1 MTKPITNDNFSTSPV
16 VKARRIDAQNRGQHP
31 SSDPGAQSTARAG
44 DKADVNRA
52 QQLLSQ
58 ETEQTREPAITSSEQ
73 ARERVAQLK
82 AQIAADPQTANRAH
96 GNIDNDFF
104 EAATARPAA

>member
-1 MTKPITNDNFSTSPV
+1 MTKPISSDNFSTPPV
-16 VKARRIDAQNRGQHP
+16 AKERKIDAQNREHQP
-31 SSDPGAQSTARAG
+31 SSDSAAQSAARA
-44 DKADVNRA
+44 DDRPDVHRA

-96 GNIDNDFF
+96 GNIDNAFF